1 MTPST
6 YREHINA
13 IKKKPIVLLF
23 CFFKHYVMHF
33 EIRIKTTGSLKSSS
47 QFLKDGT
54 NHNII

>member
-1 MTPST
+1 
-6 YREHINA
+6 
-13 IKKKPIVLLF
+13 
-23 CFFKHYVMHF
+23 MHF